1 MPELPEVETFVRE
14 LEPDLLGRTITHATV
29 YWPRI
34 IAAPIAEDFP
44 ALIAGQRFVTFGR
57 RAKYMLLGLHS
68 GLTLIVHLRMTGHL
82 HVMPPDAE
90 IDKHTIDKHTHVV
103 MTLDNGRSL
112 HYQDSRK
119 FGRLWLVGDVEP
131 VLRKLSAEPMSDAF
145 TPQWL
150 IERLQGRNAAIKA
163 LLLDQS
169 ISAGV
174 GNIYADEA
182 LHLAKLHPTRTG
194 GSLTLAEIAS
204 LHAAIRN
211 VLQVGIDHH
220 GSSLGGSVIVN
231 YRRPSGE
238 QGSMQDEFQVYD
250 RAGKPCQHCG
260 GMIEKIVVAQ
270 RGTHF
275 CAVCQR

>member
-14 LEPDLLGRTITHATV
+14 LAPDLLGRTITHATV

-34 IAAPIAEDFP
+34 IATPIAEDFP
-44 ALIAGQRFVTFGR
+44 TLIAGQRFVTFGR
-57 RAKYMLLGLHS
+57 RAKYMLFGLHS

-82 HVMPPDAE
+82 NVISSDAE
-90 IDKHTIDKHTHVV
+90 IDKHTHVV
-103 MTLDNGRSL
+103 MTLDDGRSL

-119 FGRLWLVGDVEP
+119 FGRLWLVGDVAP
-131 VLRKLSAEPMSDAF
+131 LLRKLSAEPMSDAF

-150 IERLQGRNAAIKA
+150 TERLQGRNAAIKA

-194 GSLTLAEIAS
+194 GSLTLAEIVS

-211 VLQVGIDHH
+211 VLQAGIDHH

-275 CAVCQR
+275 CAGCQR